1 MDRSHQQQTD
11 PMPTDPASGDASPL
25 PSPEASGAAPRE
37 SRTAFLTGGTG
48 FVGSH
53 VAEELIR
60 RGWRVRALVRSAPK
74 WLDGLDVEAVRGDLS
89 DLHTLTEAAGGADVV
104 IHAAALT
111 RAPTLDALREANV
124 EGTLRLLDAA
134 ATAEDPPGRVVVVS
148 SLAAVGPSGS
158 RPLTEDAPLK
168 PISNYGRSKA
178 EMEERIAAHP
188 LAGRVTIVRPPA
200 VYGPREADI
209 YTVIKTAARQRLFPI
224 VGDPNARVLDLV
236 YVRDLA
242 RGIVDAALS
251 PEAGGE
257 TLFLG
262 GATHSWAEI
271 HRAVTGALGRG
282 ALKVKV
288 SPRVVAPIGAVAEG
302 VGKLFGAYPPLN
314 REKAR
319 EAREAWVASSEKAR
333 RAFGYAP
340 ATPLDE
346 GMREAVAWYRAH
358 GWL

>member
-1 MDRSHQQQTD
+1 
-11 PMPTDPASGDASPL
+11 MPETPDAPASGDTTP
-25 PSPEASGAAPRE
+25 PPEASGG
-37 SRTAFLTGGTG
+37 RTAFLTGGTG

-53 VAEELIR
+53 IAEELLR

-74 WLDGLDVEAVRGDLS
+74 WLDGLDVETVRGDLS
-89 DLHTLTEAAGGADVV
+89 DLHTLTEAASGADLVL
-104 IHAAALT
+104 HAAALT
-111 RAPTLDALREANV
+111 RASTLDALREANV
-124 EGTLRLLDAA
+124 EGTLRLMDAA
-134 ATAEDPPGRVVVVS
+134 ATAQDPPARVLVVS

-158 RPLTEDAPLK
+158 RPLTEDAPLR

-188 LAGRVTIVRPPA
+188 LADRVTVVRPPA

-224 VGDPNARVLDLV
+224 VGDPRARALDLV

-242 RGIVDAALS
+242 RGIADAAEA
-251 PEAGGE
+251 PEASGE
-257 TLFLG
+257 TFFVG
-262 GATHSWAEI
+262 GRPHSWAEI
-271 HRAVTGALGRG
+271 HGAVTGALGTG
-282 ALKVKV
+282 ALKLQV
-288 SPRVVAPIGAVAEG
+288 SPRLVTPIGAVAEG

-340 ATPLDE
+340 TTPLAE
-346 GMREAVAWYRAH
+346 GMRETVDWYRAN